1 MNLENTLWMGGILP
15 GTTETQ
21 ILNSFRYFNIFPIS
35 IKFIKDKQKNKNKSY
50 CFVSFKSFEEANN
63 VLHFLNGKQ
72 IPNSEINFNLNW
84 ADYHG
89 VKTAY
94 VGGLNLNVTKDDLF
108 SFFKM
113 KYKSVQNARVICGDN
128 GVSKGFGFV
137 VFKNEDEY
145 YKCLKEMNG
154 INFFGNNIKV
164 REQIK
169 KEESYNKNKK
179 RIHFDNDKNVNN
191 NIFIKNN
198 LININDIVIQNNIIN
213 NNNNFINYQ
222 NNSNINNNISKI
234 NGFNCINNN
243 YENNNITTNNKDN
256 LIKVNNFN
264 NFSKNNESNHSNSKS
279 NQIQFDDLI
288 NKINS
293 SSFFFNINKNNKN
306 SKIVMADNI
315 KKSNEQKMNDN
326 IVINKENENRM
337 NVKNVNKKKK
347 LKLEVLEIIDEITLY
362 KKIHESILRT
372 FSYHKM
378 LFIKEG
384 VKFKLSGMFKYYCPE
399 SLQRKSNNFNIS
411 IMPLDV
417 IITVEANI
425 NLYI

>member
-145 YKCLKEMNG
+145 LKCLKEMNG
-154 INFFGNNIKV
+154 IYFYGNFIKV
-164 REQIK
+164 KEQIK
-169 KEESYNKNKK
+169 KEDNRK
-179 RIHFDNDKNVNN
+179 RNNLNNDKNSNDNVL
-191 NIFIKNN
+191 IKKNT
-198 LININDIVIQNNIIN
+198 ININDIIIQNNIIN
-213 NNNNFINYQ
+213 NNNIINYNQ
-222 NNSNINNNISKI
+222 NNMNINNIENNNIKI
-234 NGFNCINNN
+234 NGFNSINNR
-243 YENNNITTNNKDN
+243 YENNNIISKIQSDKININNSESLSKIIEDN
-256 LIKVNNFN
+256 KSNF
-264 NFSKNNESNHSNSKS
+264 KS
-279 NQIQFDDLI
+279 NQIIDDLV

-293 SSFFFNINKNNKN
+293 SSIFLNINKNNKISKMDEN
-306 SKIVMADNI
+306 SNKQQINNNKQNILNEKMI
-315 KKSNEQKMNDN
+315 KKE
-326 IVINKENENRM
+326 
-337 NVKNVNKKKK
+337 NKKRE
-347 LKLEVLEIIDEITLY
+347 LKLEILEKIDEITLN
-362 KKIHESILRT
+362 KKIHESILKT
-372 FSYHKM
+372 LSYQKM
-378 LFIKEG
+378 LYIKEG
-384 VKFKLSGMFKYYCPE
+384 IKFKSK
-399 SLQRKSNNFNIS
+399 
-411 IMPLDV
+411 
-417 IITVEANI
+417 
-425 NLYI
+425 

>member
-113 KYKSVQNARVICGDN
+113 KYKSVQNARVICSDN

-145 YKCLKEMNG
+145 NKCLKEMNG

-213 NNNNFINYQ
+213 NNNNLIKYQ

-243 YENNNITTNNKDN
+243 YENNNITTNNQDN

-293 SSFFFNINKNNKN
+293 SSFFFLI
-306 SKIVMADNI
+306 
-315 KKSNEQKMNDN
+315 
-326 IVINKENENRM
+326 
-337 NVKNVNKKKK
+337 
-347 LKLEVLEIIDEITLY
+347 
-362 KKIHESILRT
+362 
-372 FSYHKM
+372 
-378 LFIKEG
+378 
-384 VKFKLSGMFKYYCPE
+384 
-399 SLQRKSNNFNIS
+399 
-411 IMPLDV
+411 
-417 IITVEANI
+417 
-425 NLYI
+425 